1 METLNVSADYRPS
14 NQPFMHPGRQAEII
28 VQGKKVGHIGEIHPL
43 VLEDYSI
50 DQPVVCAQICLDD
63 IIVSNK
69 TVIYKPLSKYP
80 AVQRDLAVVVE
91 EKVCAGDLIKG
102 IKNAGGGFLKSVE
115 LFDIY
120 RSPLL
125 GEDKKSMAFSLLF
138 RSDDRTLTVEEVAK
152 AFDKIVRALEYK
164 FGAKLR

>member
-1 METLNVSADYRPS
+1 M
-14 NQPFMHPGRQAEII
+14 
-28 VQGKKVGHIGEIHPL
+28 
-43 VLEDYSI
+43 
-50 DQPVVCAQICLDD
+50 DD

-125 GEDKKSMAFSLLF
+125 GADKKSMAFSLLF